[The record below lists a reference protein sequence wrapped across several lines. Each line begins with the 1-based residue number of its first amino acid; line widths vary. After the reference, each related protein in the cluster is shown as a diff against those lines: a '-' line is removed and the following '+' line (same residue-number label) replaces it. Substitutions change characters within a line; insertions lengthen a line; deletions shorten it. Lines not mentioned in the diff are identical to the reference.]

1 MLSYLSG
8 IGAPRPA
15 TRQAK
20 KVAKQA
26 QKTAIVKAKV
36 ERKAIQQQARQQRL
50 TSAGTFVAPVVKK
63 VATTAVRVAKKTPAA
78 LVVQRIKKAKVEGQK
93 RAAFKR
99 AGEPLAVSPSDIFAE
114 PQEIQNADIEFEQG
128 EQEIDEPE
136 FEQNEFENND
146 MQDEMGIIYPGF
158 AGPKKQAQKA
168 GSKKTL
174 KQKASLNPEAQ
185 KKTQLNPEAKAK
197 KNAAIQKLKTQV
209 VNVAK
214 ATLEA
219 KGIKF
224 PSKEQ
229 VKKEV
234 EEIAPTEKKKGFMLP
249 LLIGGGAIAV
259 ILLLKKK

>member
-1 MLSYLSG
+1 MLTYLSG

-63 VATTAVRVAKKTPAA
+63 VASTAVRVAKKTPAA

-99 AGEPLAVSPSDIFAE
+99 AGEPLAVSPNDIFAE

-146 MQDEMGIIYPGF
+146 MQEEMGIIYPGF
-158 AGPKKQAQKA
+158 NGPKKAAKKKA
-168 GSKKTL
+168 PKKAAA
-174 KQKASLNPEAQ
+174 KPAKKPANPA
-185 KKTQLNPEAKAK
+185 AKAK
-197 KNAAIQKLKTQV
+197 RQEAIKKVSAQV
-209 VNVAK
+209 MNVAK

-229 VKKEV
+229 VEKQA
-234 EEIAPTEKKKGFMLP
+234 EEIAPVEKKKSFVLP
-249 LLIGGGAIAV
+249 LIIGGGAIAL

>member
-1 MLSYLSG
+1 MLTYLSG
-8 IGAPRPA
+8 IGATRPA

-26 QKTAIVKAKV
+26 QKTAVVKAKI
-36 ERKAIQQQARQQRL
+36 ERKAIQQKARQQRL
-50 TSAGTFVAPVVKK
+50 TSAGTFAATSAKK
-63 VATTAVRVAKKTPAA
+63 VAQKTPAA

-93 RAAFKR
+93 RAAFKK
-99 AGEPLAVSPSDIFAE
+99 AGEPLAVSPSEIFAE

-136 FEQNEFENND
+136 FESNLD
-146 MQDEMGIIYPGF
+146 QDDMGIIYPGF
-158 AGPKKQAQKA
+158 AGPKKSVNKT
-168 GSKKTL
+168 GSKKTV

-197 KNAAIQKLKTQV
+197 KNEAIQKLKTQV
-209 VNVAK
+209 LSVAK

-224 PSKEQ
+224 PSKDQ
-229 VKKEV
+229 IQKQA
-234 EEIAPTEKKKGFMLP
+234 EEIAPPEKKSYTMP
-249 LLIGGGAIAV
+249 LIIGGGALA
-259 ILLLKKK
+259 LLLILKKK

>member
-1 MLSYLSG
+1 MLTYLSG

-50 TSAGTFVAPVVKK
+50 TSAGTFAATSAKK
-63 VATTAVRVAKKTPAA
+63 VASKTPAA

-114 PQEIQNADIEFEQG
+114 PQEIQNAEIEFQQG
-128 EQEIDEPE
+128 EQEINQPE

-158 AGPKKQAQKA
+158 NGPKKAAKKQAPKKA
-168 GSKKTL
+168 AAKPAKK
-174 KQKASLNPEAQ
+174 QVSPE
-185 KKTQLNPEAKAK
+185 KKAK
-197 KNAAIQKLKTQV
+197 RQEALKKVSAQV
-209 VNVAK
+209 MNVAK

-229 VKKEV
+229 VEKQA
-234 EEIAPTEKKKGFMLP
+234 EEIAPTEKKKGFMVP
-249 LLIGGGAIAV
+249 LLIGGGAIAL
-259 ILLLKKK
+259 ILLFKKK

>member
-1 MLSYLSG
+1 MLTYLSG

-146 MQDEMGIIYPGF
+146 MQDLGIIYPGF
-158 AGPKKQAQKA
+158 NGPKKAA
-168 GSKKTL
+168 KKQGPKKSAAKPAK
-174 KQKASLNPEAQ
+174 KQVSPEV
-185 KKTQLNPEAKAK
+185 KAK
-197 KNAAIQKLKTQV
+197 RQAAIKKVSAQV
-209 VNVAK
+209 MNVAK

-229 VKKEV
+229 VEKQA
-234 EEIAPTEKKKGFMLP
+234 EEIAPTEKKKGYMVP
-249 LLIGGGAIAV
+249 LLIGGGAIAL

>member
-1 MLSYLSG
+1 MLTYLSG
-8 IGAPRPA
+8 IGATRPA

-128 EQEIDEPE
+128 EQEIDQPE

-158 AGPKKQAQKA
+158 NGPKKAAKKQAPKKA
-168 GSKKTL
+168 AAKPAKK
-174 KQKASLNPEAQ
+174 QVSPE
-185 KKTQLNPEAKAK
+185 KKAK
-197 KNAAIQKLKTQV
+197 RQEAIKKVSAQV
-209 VNVAK
+209 MNVAK

-224 PSKEQ
+224 PTKDQ
-229 VKKEV
+229 VEKQA
-234 EEIAPTEKKKGFMLP
+234 EEIAPTEKKKGFMVP
-249 LLIGGGAIAV
+249 LLIGGGAIAL